1 MLENQGIFS
10 MKQGIQSHYYE
21 NYERE
26 QTSKEKEES
35 KTAATFDK

>member
-10 MKQGIQSHYYE
+10 MKQGIQSHY
-21 NYERE
+21 YERE